1 MQRKQWSHYN
11 QHVWVETQSQA
22 SPWKHTQQY
31 CVCIRTVIGTQST
44 IAGDIVSP
52 QQLHSIA
59 TFNSTV
65 HAGLFYGL
73 LIVHALRAVKLILP
87 QK

>member
-11 QHVWVETQSQA
+11 QHVWVETQSRA

-31 CVCIRTVIGTQST
+31 CVCIHIVIGTQST
-44 IAGDIVSP
+44 IAGIVSQ

-65 HAGLFYGL
+65 HAGLFYGS
-73 LIVHALRAVKLILP
+73 LIVHALRAVKLFLL